1 VNEQP
6 KMDLFVYDLDEYSND
21 SRQGNKFAPSWPF
34 RLAVAGSS
42 DSGKTTMIINLLM
55 GDKKAREDGNRYVL
69 CDAVLLVGRYLD
81 EPKWTIVR
89 EFFEE
94 QNLPFTAVPHTD
106 IPEVDYFDSD
116 IATLV
121 IFEDLMDL
129 PNKVQ
134 DRITGYFT
142 HGRHKNVSCIYVAQR
157 FFAIPK
163 AIREN
168 VNYISL
174 HGGHGSLADTKRII
188 RQYTEESESLAPV
201 IDNLTLQRE
210 FIVFDLRRSKND
222 PLSIRVRWDT
232 SLRSMYDQSQSD
244 HSSILDRSQ
253 SDRSSISDRSQS
265 DRSSISDQSQSDC
278 SSISVLSKFTPY
290 GQKAISEA
298 KKNGWLLTFARNFPL
313 PLERKS
319 LLVDPSKVKNSGI
332 WAKYVFREAYG
343 VKSKELGEEWKR
355 FLEDIQGNKSSEK
368 VTSAEKSVEELFSQ
382 YKKIADSHPLSDKK
396 IVEGIQILLQIFS
409 TGQIDRKSLATGIN
423 KILQK
428 LT

>member
-1 VNEQP
+1 
-6 KMDLFVYDLDEYSND
+6 MDLFVYDLDEYSND

-232 SLRSMYDQSQSD
+232 SLKSICEQSQSD
-244 HSSILDRSQ
+244 HSSISDQSQ
-253 SDRSSISDRSQS
+253 SDRSSISDRSQF
-265 DRSSISDQSQSDC
+265 DHSSISVPSQSDR

-298 KKNGWLLTFARNFPL
+298 KKNGWLLTFAQNFPL

-382 YKKIADSHPLSDKK
+382 YKKIAESHPLSDKK

-409 TGQIDRKSLATGIN
+409 TGRIDRKSLATGIN